1 MDRIGKALRKLSKS
15 EQRALKAIL
24 REILAGNLTG
34 LDVKKLKGHEEI
46 YRVRK
51 GSIRV
56 IFRKSNGLF
65 HILTIERRTDTTY
78 NRF

>member
-24 REILAGNLTG
+24 REILASNLAG
-34 LDVKKLKGHEEI
+34 LDVQKLKGHEEI

-56 IFRKSNGLF
+56 IFRKSNGSF